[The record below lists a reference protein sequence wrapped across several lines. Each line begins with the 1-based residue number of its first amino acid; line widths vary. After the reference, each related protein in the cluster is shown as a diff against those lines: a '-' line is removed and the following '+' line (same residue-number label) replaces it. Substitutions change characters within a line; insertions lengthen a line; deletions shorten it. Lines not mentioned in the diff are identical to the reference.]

1 MIDLLIEKL
10 TYNRHSYIFFISHAS
25 KRRNSQI
32 LPHIAKNYQLRCFQS
47 SEYPPLVYLG

>member
-32 LPHIAKNYQLRCFQS
+32 LLHIAKNYQLKCVFSLLNIHRWS
-47 SEYPPLVYLG
+47 I